1 MYSFTQLIQSLL
13 SSGHSKAVQESVLAD
28 SIGPKELTSIRLKP
42 STRAYLQA
50 QSDHLGIS
58 LSQSINMI
66 IDGVVELET
75 SPVKNS
81 FDTIYDRIMML
92 FDSHNIMPLDRRR
105 MLSKYGVTT
114 AILKSRDDF
123 LDLVTPE
130 MISDLSDW
138 FCVRQKWLNGVSTEI
153 CETRNIIWYK
163 NAEGMALTMMEQALL
178 NKGLKVYVIKRH
190 GIDLQRAEEIDDTA
204 NNLDMGFIF
213 ETSRTVAGVTFRR
226 FEICEFQRW
235 NYVRCREHLK
245 LIFKFLDQYSERFRH
260 SRAPISFDGIS
271 LEDEVLEPLCNGKLL
286 PAQLSKEFYH
296 HQIWYP
302 EDHIADVN
310 HQYRSMDFERYLDG
324 LIKGPT
330 KTISL
335 KTTEFKS
342 KEWEVKLYGT
352 EEDTLT
358 YYSLSE
364 ALLDQAQR
372 YSKTNQ
378 NALNSDS

>member
-1 MYSFTQLIQSLL
+1 MYTLTRLIQSLI
-13 SSGHSKAVQESVLAD
+13 SSGHSKAAQESVSANSD
-28 SIGPKELTSIRLKP
+28 GPKELTSIRLKP
-42 STRAYLQA
+42 ATRAYLQA

-92 FDSHNIMPLDRRR
+92 FDSHDIMPLDRRR

-138 FCVRQKWLNGVSTEI
+138 FCVGKKWLNGVSTEI

-260 SRAPISFDGIS
+260 SSAPISFDGIS

-286 PAQLSKEFYH
+286 PAPLSKQFYH
-296 HQIWYP
+296 NQLWYP
-302 EDHIADVN
+302 EDHIANIN
-310 HQYRSMDFERYLDG
+310 HQYRSMAFERYMDG
-324 LIKGPT
+324 LKKGPV
-330 KTISL
+330 KTITL

-342 KEWEVKLYGT
+342 KEWEVKLFGT
-352 EEDTLT
+352 GAETLT

-372 YSKTNQ
+372 YNETN
-378 NALNSDS
+378 

>member
-1 MYSFTQLIQSLL
+1 MYTLTRLIQSLI
-13 SSGHSKAVQESVLAD
+13 SSGHSKAAQESVSAD
-28 SIGPKELTSIRLKP
+28 SDGPKELTSIRLKP

-92 FDSHNIMPLDRRR
+92 FDSHGIMPLDRRR

-114 AILKSRDDF
+114 AILKSRYDF

-153 CETRNIIWYK
+153 CETRNIVWYK
-163 NAEGMALTMMEQALL
+163 NAEGMALTMLEQALL

-190 GIDLQRAEEIDDTA
+190 GIDMKRAEEIDD
-204 NNLDMGFIF
+204 NINSLDMGFIF
-213 ETSRTVAGVTFRR
+213 ETKRTVAGVTFQR

-245 LIFKFLDQYSERFRH
+245 LIFKFLDQYNERFRH
-260 SRAPISFDGIS
+260 SSNSISFDGIA

-286 PAQLSKEFYH
+286 PTQLREKFYH
-296 HQIWYP
+296 NQIWYP
-302 EDHIADVN
+302 EDYTAGVN
-310 HQYRSMDFERYLDG
+310 HQYQSMDFERYLDG
-324 LIKGPT
+324 FSKGPSKHFT
-330 KTISL
+330 C
-335 KTTEFKS
+335 KTTKYNS
-342 KEWEVKLYGT
+342 TEWEVKIYGSV
-352 EEDTLT
+352 EETLT

-372 YSKTNQ
+372 YSTTNQ

>member
-13 SSGHSKAVQESVLAD
+13 SSGHSKAVQESVSAD
-28 SIGPKELTSIRLKP
+28 STGPKELTSIRLKP

>member
-50 QSDHLGIS
+50 QSDLLGIS

>member
-13 SSGHSKAVQESVLAD
+13 SSGHSKAVQESVSAD
-28 SIGPKELTSIRLKP
+28 STGPKELTSIRLKP

-364 ALLDQAQR
+364 ALL
-372 YSKTNQ
+372 
-378 NALNSDS
+378 

>member
-13 SSGHSKAVQESVLAD
+13 SSGHSKAVQESVSAD
-28 SIGPKELTSIRLKP
+28 STGPKELTSIRLKP

-105 MLSKYGVTT
+105 MLSNYGVTT
-114 AILKSRDDF
+114 ATLKSRDDF

-163 NAEGMALTMMEQALL
+163 NAEGMALTMIEQALL

-330 KTISL
+330 KTVSL

>member
-13 SSGHSKAVQESVLAD
+13 SSGHSKAVQESVSAD
-28 SIGPKELTSIRLKP
+28 STGPKELTSIRLKP

-92 FDSHNIMPLDRRR
+92 FDSHDIMPLDRRR

-163 NAEGMALTMMEQALL
+163 NAEGMVLTMMEQALL

-245 LIFKFLDQYSERFRH
+245 LIFKFLDQYSERFRQ
-260 SRAPISFDGIS
+260 SRSPISFDGIS

-372 YSKTNQ
+372 YSETNQ
-378 NALNSDS
+378 NALNTDS

>member
-13 SSGHSKAVQESVLAD
+13 SSGHSKAVQESVSAD
-28 SIGPKELTSIRLKP
+28 STGPKELTSIRLKP

-92 FDSHNIMPLDRRR
+92 FDSHDIMPLDRRR

-163 NAEGMALTMMEQALL
+163 NAEGMVLTMMEQALL

-245 LIFKFLDQYSERFRH
+245 LIIKFLDQYSERFRQ
-260 SRAPISFDGIS
+260 SRSPISFDGIS

-372 YSKTNQ
+372 YSETNQ
-378 NALNSDS
+378 NALNTDS

>member
-13 SSGHSKAVQESVLAD
+13 SSGHSKAVQESVSAD
-28 SIGPKELTSIRLKP
+28 STGPKELTSIRLKP

-302 EDHIADVN
+302 EDHITDVN